1 MDLVSASQINQWNDC
16 ERKWGWKYIAKIP
29 QPDTFASAL
38 GTEVDDTQ
46 LQPYLRD
53 DRPLDFSRPS
63 GYIAAA
69 GLAFLPKPKTMDLE
83 VQKHFV
89 IPSPTDARFGFQGY
103 LDLWLPHGGP
113 DAPPPP
119 TPGLVIP
126 NVRDFKTTGNWKYAK
141 TPKQLETD
149 VQAQLYATWAMW
161 TTGARI
167 VDLDWIYFATKGAYK
182 SRRVHLRVTGDHVAE
197 QFSKINDTA
206 VVMYAARKS
215 VTNPLELKANPSMC
229 EAYGGCPYRDKCNL
243 SPGEVVDA
251 QAAQWARKV
260 ETSIMGDEAAAG
272 GTMSLVA
279 RMNAQKAAA
288 RAGAAG
294 AVQPPPVSP
303 ATGQPAERPTT
314 AAGIPVENLPAWAT
328 ADVDP
333 RRANAVGINPP
344 ESALPPA
351 PPVGSVQ
358 APPSKLQPSID
369 PNADVG
375 QIAADRGVATV
386 EPVKRRG
393 PGRPRKAPVDPL
405 GADAALHTTKA
416 PTIDELVAE
425 GHDVPSAAVE
435 PWTCETVTHPEFTA
449 SFPLVGDALL
459 ESVAVT
465 WAEETLCPVAFNP
478 FKVGPFEAKG
488 FVRKGESISQ
498 ASARIYAEL
507 VSFAEAARTA
517 KAVSF
522 AATLN
527 AIGGRR

>member
-119 TPGLVIP
+119 TPGLIVP

-141 TPKQLETD
+141 TSKQLETD

-161 TTGARI
+161 ETGARV

-182 SRRVHLRVTGDHVAE
+182 AKRVHLRVTGDHVAE
-197 QFSKINDTA
+197 QFSQINDTA

-215 VTNPLELKANPSMC
+215 VTNPLELKANPAMC

-260 ETSIMGDEAAAG
+260 ETSIMGDEAAAAG

-294 AVQPPPVSP
+294 VVQPPPASA
-303 ATGQPAERPTT
+303 ATGQPAERSTT

-328 ADVDP
+328 SEVDP

-358 APPSKLQPSID
+358 APPAVAYAAD
-369 PNADVG
+369 ADVERA
-375 QIAADRGVATV
+375 IDNVS
-386 EPVKRRG
+386 PRRR
-393 PGRPRKAPVDPL
+393 GRPRKAPADPL
-405 GADAALHTTKA
+405 GADAALHAASSPQPSA
-416 PTIDELVAE
+416 PPEIEARVAE
-425 GHDVPSAAVE
+425 LESLEKAAVADDDYFA
-435 PWTCETVTHPEFTA
+435 V
-449 SFPLVGDALL
+449 

-465 WAEETLCPVAFNP
+465 WAEETLCPVAYNP
-478 FKVGPFEAKG
+478 FKVGPFEATG

-522 AATLN
+522 AATLK
-527 AIGGRR
+527 AIGGGR